1 MDMKWRSGT
10 SFCLHSSFL
19 PMKFQIRSCN
29 RDDFTSIFNLFKQL
43 WPSLELDYAALYAVY
58 ERALSSVT
66 QHLIVGVQEDRIV
79 GFCSLSLKN
88 NFWKAGC
95 IGNVDELIVDENFR
109 GRGIGKKLISRIE
122 EIAISKQCKQIELDS
137 AFHRKEAHHFYESIG
152 YQSRAYLFTKSLAKM
167 S

>member
-1 MDMKWRSGT
+1 MTKVNLLKARLMFFSKIPMDMKWRSGT

-88 NFWKAGC
+88 NFWKM
-95 IGNVDELIVDENFR
+95 
-109 GRGIGKKLISRIE
+109 IST
-122 EIAISKQCKQIELDS
+122 
-137 AFHRKEAHHFYESIG
+137 HP
-152 YQSRAYLFTKSLAKM
+152 
-167 S
+167 

>member
-1 MDMKWRSGT
+1 MT
-10 SFCLHSSFL
+10 L
-19 PMKFQIRSCN
+19 QIRSCKL
-29 RDDFTSIFNLFKQL
+29 DDFTSIFNLFKQL
-43 WPSLELDYAALYAVY
+43 WPSLELDCALYAVY
-58 ERALSSVT
+58 EHALSSLT

-95 IGNVDELIVDENFR
+95 IGNVDELVVDENHR
-109 GRGIGKKLISRIE
+109 GQGIGKKLINRIE
-122 EIAISKQCKQIELDS
+122 EIAMSKQCKQIELDS

-152 YQSRAYLFTKSLAKM
+152 YKSRAYLFTKPLAKM

>member
-1 MDMKWRSGT
+1 MK
-10 SFCLHSSFL
+10 L
-19 PMKFQIRSCN
+19 QIRGCTP
-29 RDDFTSIFNLFKQL
+29 DDFTSVFKLFGQL
-43 WPSLELDYAALYAVY
+43 WPSLELDYHALYAVY

-66 QHLIVGVQEDRIV
+66 QHLIVGVMEDRIV

-137 AFHRKEAHHFYESIG
+137 AFHRKEAHHFYENLG
-152 YQSRAYLFTKSLAKM
+152 FKSRAYLFTKPLVKIS
-167 S
+167 

>member
-1 MDMKWRSGT
+1 MT
-10 SFCLHSSFL
+10 
-19 PMKFQIRSCN
+19 FQIRSCKLDN
-29 RDDFTSIFNLFKQL
+29 FTSVFDLFKQL
-43 WPSLELDYAALYAVY
+43 WPSLELDYDALYAVY

-95 IGNVDELIVDENFR
+95 IGNVDELVVDENYR
-109 GRGIGKKLISRIE
+109 GQGIGRKLINRIE
-122 EIAISKQCKQIELDS
+122 EIAISNQCKQIELDS
-137 AFHRKEAHHFYESIG
+137 AFHRKEAHHFYKSLG
-152 YQSRAYLFTKSLAKM
+152 YQSRAYLFTKPLAKM